1 MAYKRTGMLDRD
13 LDDSEEEEFRAWPR
27 TPENQA
33 DIRGRIKDGT
43 ISIYH
48 PVIRD
53 EFRKITGEEC
63 P

>member
-1 MAYKRTGMLDRD
+1 MAYKRTGLIDRD
-13 LDDSEEEEFRAWPR
+13 LTDTEEEEFRAWSR
-27 TPENQA
+27 TTENQA
-33 DIRGRIKDGT
+33 DIRRRIEDGS

-53 EFRKITGEEC
+53 EFRKITGEAC